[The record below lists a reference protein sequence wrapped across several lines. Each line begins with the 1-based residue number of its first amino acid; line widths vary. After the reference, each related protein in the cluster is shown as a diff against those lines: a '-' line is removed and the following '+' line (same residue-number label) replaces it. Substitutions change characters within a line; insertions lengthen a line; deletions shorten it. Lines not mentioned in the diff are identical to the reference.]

1 MNGISIQYIKSNNI
15 NWKMIVMYIKV
26 IVGYVTLHQI
36 MRVSVVTI
44 QTEAYITH
52 EVHISKHRYKHNTT
66 Y

>member
-44 QTEAYITH
+44 QTEAFITH
-52 EVHISKHRYKHNTT
+52 EVYKSRHGQKQT
-66 Y
+66 